1 MEELDT
7 PNKPRFR
14 ALMVWALCVAVLLGP
29 SLLVWI
35 VRAAAYGAN
44 CEPGPAA
51 CQGMVLGGGLR
62 DALDLAWAVDTNV
75 TLLIGL
81 SIVATLAA
89 FRACKPLLGTLSLL
103 LLPILSPVLP
113 MLAVW
118 VSRYPDCPVST
129 DGIGSCLLW
138 GAQMG
143 MTFHTAAG
151 VTDIIYAI
159 VPYTFALTLMLGLL
173 GWFFAR
179 PRVRQPTHAM
189 AQMQMRRI
197 IDDD

>member
-7 PNKPRFR
+7 PKSFKFR
-14 ALMVWALCVAVLLGP
+14 ALMVWSLCVVLLLGP

-35 VRAAAYGAN
+35 VRAAAYAGN
-44 CEPGPAA
+44 CEPGPQP
-51 CQGMVLGGGLR
+51 CEGIYLGGGLR
-62 DALDLAWAVDTNV
+62 DALDLAWAIDTNV
-75 TLLIGL
+75 TLLIGV
-81 SIVATLAA
+81 SILATLAA
-89 FRACKPLLGTLSLL
+89 FRAHKPMLGTLSLL
-103 LLPILSPVLP
+103 LLPILSPILP
-113 MLAVW
+113 MLAVL
-118 VSRYPDCPVST
+118 VSKYPDCPVST

-143 MTFHTAAG
+143 MSFHTAAG

-179 PRVRQPTHAM
+179 PRQRQPTHAM

-197 IDDD
+197 IDDE